1 MNKKIAYFLYF
12 ILLIMII
19 ICFGFILKS
28 LNINVFNTATT
39 KTQNAY
45 IKANISGVNSNI
57 SGFIKEIYV
66 SDYAKVKANDE
77 LFKIDCFDYEN
88 AKKQK
93 ELTLNIKQASLEE
106 LKIKE
111 QISDENISLAKTKVH
126 LKQTAFNNANSEYIR
141 IKSLFNKNAS
151 SKKSLDDTLALYLAK
166 KDELSLAK
174 IELNNALFSKKLLL
188 NDIKIQ
194 EENIK
199 TVKNELEMADK
210 NVSRCVIR
218 ASEDGQISEIQ
229 VGKNDY
235 VNSNKVLTKLVSKE
249 KYLIAYIKESELKK
263 IKIGDKASFYVDALG
278 KDFSGIVSEIS
289 PASGNELSVMKL
301 DNSVGNFIKITQ
313 RIAVKVKITDDTKDL
328 IAGMSAVLK
337 VN

>member
-28 LNINVFNTATT
+28 LNINVFNTATI

-45 IKANISGVNSNI
+45 IKANISSVNSNI

-93 ELTLNIKQASLEE
+93 ELTLNIKQANLEE

-126 LKQTAFNNANSEYIR
+126 LKQAAFNNANSEYIR

-174 IELNNALFSKKLLL
+174 IELNNALLSKKLLL

-210 NVSRCVIR
+210 NVLRCVIR

-229 VGKNDY
+229 VGKNDFI
-235 VNSNKVLTKLVSKE
+235 NPNKVLTKLVSKE
-249 KYLIAYIKESELKK
+249 KYLIAYVKESELKK
-263 IKIGDKASFYVDALG
+263 IKIGNKASFYVDALA

-313 RIAVKVKITDDTKDL
+313 RIAIKIKITDDTKDL